1 MALLFCLLLSQ
12 MLAAA
17 AAAAAAISTP
27 LEALRA
33 ACLPEQPL
41 RQVHA
46 FANDTV
52 VENIAVRA
60 NGHLLVSL
68 LFEGELRQVDPA
80 APNATTPELVHFFNG
95 STMINGIAE
104 ISPDVF
110 AVSTN
115 PGALWTVDLNGAAP
129 AVAQV
134 ASVPDAGLLNGVA
147 ALPAADD
154 AAAVLVADS
163 VRGAVWRVD
172 TRAGTARIVHA
183 DERTMAAVF
192 DPAANLS
199 IGING
204 IRLGR
209 DGFLYYSNTPKQL
222 LARVRVDPASGE
234 ALAPYEILAQGFVV
248 DDFALAADA
257 DAAAYVASGS
267 VIRRVFF
274 NGTVDVVAGSADSGV
289 LAGASSAAFG
299 RTAWDAGLLYVTTT
313 GAGVSGGKIVA
324 VHA

>member
-1 MALLFCLLLSQ
+1 MALLFSLLLSQ
-12 MLAAA
+12 LLAAA
-17 AAAAAAISTP
+17 T
-27 LEALRA
+27 
-33 ACLPEQPL
+33 ACPPGQPL
-41 RQVHA
+41 RQLHA
-46 FANDTV
+46 FANGTV

-68 LFEGELRQVDPA
+68 LLEGELRLVDPA
-80 APNATTPELVHFFNG
+80 AASATAPDLVHFFNG

-104 ISPDVF
+104 LSPDVF

-115 PGALWTVDLNGAAP
+115 PGALWTVDLNGVAP

-147 ALPAADD
+147 ALPAAD
-154 AAAVLVADS
+154 AVLVADS
-163 VRGAVWRVD
+163 MRGAVWRVD
-172 TRAGTARIVHA
+172 TRAGAASIVHA
-183 DERTMAAVF
+183 DEPTMAAVF

-204 IRLGR
+204 IRLAD
-209 DGFLYYSNTPKQL
+209 DGFLYYTNTPKRL
-222 LARVRVDPASGE
+222 LARVRVDPVSGE
-234 ALAPYEILAQGFVV
+234 ALGPYETVAQGFVV

-257 DAAAYVASGS
+257 AAAAYVASGS

-274 NGTVDVVAGSADSGV
+274 NGTVDVVADSAA

-299 RTAWDAGLLYVTTT
+299 RTVWDAGLLYVTTT
-313 GAGVSGGKIVA
+313 GAGLSGGKVVA
-324 VHA
+324 AHL